1 MATTVIVVMGV
12 SGSGKT
18 TVAGLLAARLGWR
31 LAEADAF
38 HSAAN
43 VAKMRNGIPLTDA
56 DREPWLAAIAGWIDA
71 LRAAGARGVV
81 TCSALRRRYR
91 ERLARGRDDVR
102 FVYLRGDYD
111 LVAERIAAR
120 THEYMPPSLLR
131 SQFETLEEPG
141 TEENPIVVAID
152 QPPQAIVEAVVAA
165 LGADAAPGG

>member
-1 MATTVIVVMGV
+1 
-12 SGSGKT
+12 
-18 TVAGLLAARLGWR
+18 
-31 LAEADAF
+31 F

-56 DREPWLAAIAGWIDA
+56 DREPWLAAIAGWIDG

-81 TCSALRRRYR
+81 TCSALKRRYR
-91 ERLARGRDDVR
+91 ERLARGR
-102 FVYLRGDYD
+102 GD
-111 LVAERIAAR
+111 AR

-152 QPPQAIVEAVVAA
+152 KPPEAIVEAVVAA
-165 LGADAAPGG
+165 LG

>member
-38 HSAAN
+38 HSPAN
-43 VAKMRNGIPLTDA
+43 VAKMRNAIALTDA
-56 DREPWLAAIAGWIDA
+56 DREPWLDAIAGWIDA
-71 LRAAGARGVV
+71 VRAAGARGVV
-81 TCSALRRRYR
+81 TCSALKRRYR
-91 ERLARGRDDVR
+91 ERLARGRGDVR
-102 FVYLRGDYD
+102 FVYLRGGYA
-111 LVAERIAAR
+111 LVADRIAAR

-152 QPPQAIVEAVVAA
+152 QPPEAIVEAVVAA
-165 LGADAAPGG
+165 LGPDAAPRG

>member
-38 HSAAN
+38 HSAAS
-43 VAKMRNGIPLTDA
+43 VEKMRNGIPLTDA

-71 LRAAGARGVV
+71 VRAAGAHGVV
-81 TCSALRRRYR
+81 TCSALKRRYR

-102 FVYLRGDYD
+102 FVYLRGDYA
-111 LVAERIAAR
+111 LIAGRIAAR
-120 THEYMPPSLLR
+120 RHAYMPSSLLR

-141 TEENPIVVAID
+141 TDEHPIVAAID
-152 QPPQAIVEAVVAA
+152 RSPEAIVDEVVAA
-165 LGADAAPGG
+165 LGPEAAPRG